1 MNSPAPDDL
10 TARARIRYAAFELL
24 ATQGVR
30 SVTLRAIA
38 RAASVSP
45 ALVIHHYGSKQG
57 VVEAVE
63 EWVQGLLRSST
74 ADEGVS
80 RDPAEANA
88 RRSAAFETLL
98 TQTPLL
104 RSYIRRMLLE
114 ESPEG
119 LDWFARIVDEGASD
133 LRRRERKGMARKS
146 QDVQAVAALLNVIAL
161 GPLLLP
167 QHLEYVLGNEAGE
180 AALARWRSAT
190 SELLR
195 SALYPEASAAKG
207 GKRKNSTTKRS
218 TTKRSTTK
226 QKRD

>member
-1 MNSPAPDDL
+1 VNSPAPDDL

-38 RAASVSP
+38 RSASVSP

-63 EWVQGLLRSST
+63 EWVQNLLRSST

-80 RDPAEANA
+80 QDPAEANA
-88 RRSAAFETLL
+88 RRSAAFEQLL
-98 TQTPLL
+98 NEMPLL

-119 LDWFARIVDEGASD
+119 LDWFAGIVQDGAND
-133 LRRRERKGMARKS
+133 LRRRERKGMARPS
-146 QDVQAVAALLNVIAL
+146 HDVQAVAAILNVIAL

-167 QHLEYVLGNEAGE
+167 QHLQHVLGGEAGQE
-180 AALARWRSAT
+180 ALARWRDAT

-195 SALYPEASAAKG
+195 SALYPEAPGLKKG
-207 GKRKNSTTKRS
+207 KGARS
-218 TTKRSTTK
+218 TKK
-226 QKRD
+226 KRD

>member
-1 MNSPAPDDL
+1 VNSPAPDDL
-10 TARARIRYAAFELL
+10 TARARIRHAAFELL

-38 RAASVSP
+38 RSAGVSP

-63 EWVQGLLRSST
+63 GWVQTLLRSST

-80 RDPAEANA
+80 KDPAEANA
-88 RRSAAFETLL
+88 RRSAAFERLL
-98 TQTPLL
+98 TETPLL

-119 LDWFARIVDEGASD
+119 LDWFARIVDDGASD
-133 LRRRERKGMARKS
+133 LRRRERKGMARRS
-146 QDVQAVAALLNVIAL
+146 EDVQAVAAILNVIAL

-167 QHLEYVLGNEAGE
+167 QHLQHVLGAQAGQD
-180 AALARWRSAT
+180 AMARWRGAT

-195 SALYPEASAAKG
+195 AALYPEAP
-207 GKRKNSTTKRS
+207 RVKNSKGTRS
-218 TTKRSTTK
+218 TKK
-226 QKRD
+226 KRD